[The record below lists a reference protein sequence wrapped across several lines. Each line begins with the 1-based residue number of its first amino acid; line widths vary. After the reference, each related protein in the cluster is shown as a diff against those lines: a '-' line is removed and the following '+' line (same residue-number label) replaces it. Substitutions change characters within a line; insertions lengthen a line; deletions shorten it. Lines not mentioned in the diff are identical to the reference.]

1 MNPEN
6 NTTSCYFSREDG
18 ARRSAKSVMTDL
30 YAKFPWLGQPYRHL
44 AKHVPKDAVI
54 LDAGCGRGTYLQI
67 ALRILPKASFHAC
80 DREDA
85 RESGVVRAVP
95 FSCCDFE
102 LHPLPYAD
110 LVFHHINCTH
120 VIEHLHDPL
129 RFLRECH
136 RVLAPGG
143 TLLVEAPDVRLT
155 LLPHLPLLAADRD
168 VLNFWDDPTHVRP
181 WSRPG
186 LRKLAEMAGFEDVL
200 CTFFVHRWAH
210 LLALPL
216 AFSLSS
222 NFYKGALLHALG
234 FFCGMICRK

>member
-30 YAKFPWLGQPYRHL
+30 YAKFPWLGTALPPPRKTRAQ
-44 AKHVPKDAVI
+44 
-54 LDAGCGRGTYLQI
+54 GCGLSWTLGAAGGPI
-67 ALRILPKASFHAC
+67 CKSHCAILPKASFHAC

-85 RESGVVRAVP
+85 RESEVVRAVP

-155 LLPHLPLLAADRD
+155 LLPHLPLLAADRGCAQ
-168 VLNFWDDPTHVRP
+168 F
-181 WSRPG
+181 
-186 LRKLAEMAGFEDVL
+186 
-200 CTFFVHRWAH
+200 
-210 LLALPL
+210 
-216 AFSLSS
+216 
-222 NFYKGALLHALG
+222 LG
-234 FFCGMICRK
+234 